1 MDSRDISLNLDVGR
15 LQKLSF
21 EIAKL
26 LGKGKFQSHITY
38 GEVVEWSM
46 RQSLK
51 EYIRTVVRSWWVI
64 IGFLVGLLG
73 IVGGASG
80 NTILLPYWVWVSI
93 GIIALIV
100 AQFLAYHKVR
110 RQRDEARNEVGS
122 VISELESET
131 NSVGEQSINMARLF
145 WAMGQHF
152 LRGINTEGIFSAVH
166 EVFERPTGEVSKGV
180 AKAEQNLMYKLRLLQ
195 LVRDEQHQ
203 HGTTGYMVTTTT
215 CLGDSVI
222 KELAKK
228 WGDSPWPPSAQEQ
241 VSHKGGSQT

>member
-1 MDSRDISLNLDVGR
+1 
-15 LQKLSF
+15 
-21 EIAKL
+21 
-26 LGKGKFQSHITY
+26 
-38 GEVVEWSM
+38 M

-51 EYIRTVVRSWWVI
+51 EYLGVVVRSWWAI
-64 IGFLVGLLG
+64 IGFFFGALG
-73 IVGGASG
+73 IISGVLG
-80 NTILLPYWVWVSI
+80 NTILLPYWAWVI
-93 GIIALIV
+93 VGIIALIV
-100 AQFLAYHKVR
+100 AQFAAYHKVR
-110 RQRDEARNEVGS
+110 KELDEARNEVGS

-131 NSVGEQSINMARLF
+131 ISVGEQSINMARLF

-166 EVFERPTGEVSKGV
+166 EIFERPTGEVSKGV

-203 HGTTGYMVTTTT
+203 HRTTGYMVTTTT

>member
-1 MDSRDISLNLDVGR
+1 MDSRGNPLGLDMGR
-15 LQKLSF
+15 LQKLRLRS
-21 EIAKL
+21 AKFL
-26 LGKGKFQSHITY
+26 EKGRFQSYITC

-46 RQSLK
+46 RQSFK

-73 IVGGASG
+73 IVSGASG

-131 NSVGEQSINMARLF
+131 ISVGEQSINMARLF

-166 EVFERPTGEVSKGV
+166 EIFQRPTGEVSKGV

-195 LVRDEQHQ
+195 LVRDEQRQ
-203 HGTTGYMVTTTT
+203 HRTTGYMVTTTT

-228 WGDSPWPPSAQEQ
+228 WGDSPWPPSAQEE
-241 VSHKGGSQT
+241 VSHKEGAQG